1 VIPASDYY
9 EWKATPTGKQPYY
22 ISTAD
27 GSVLSFAGLWDEWQ
41 DIESGDIVKSC
52 TIIVTDANDFTRKIH
67 DRMPVVLSAEQL
79 PQWLVGKAGAE
90 LLKPAPETM
99 LRMWPVSRKV
109 NRAGND
115 NDPKLVE
122 PLQ

>member
-1 VIPASDYY
+1 MIPASDYY

-52 TIIVTDANDFTRKIH
+52 T
-67 DRMPVVLSAEQL
+67 L
-79 PQWLVGKAGAE
+79 
-90 LLKPAPETM
+90 
-99 LRMWPVSRKV
+99 
-109 NRAGND
+109 
-115 NDPKLVE
+115 
-122 PLQ
+122 